1 MKREARMLLVRFP
14 RLTGSFGREVQ
25 LPVGSRPTGGDAASP
40 RPRLRTADEGCHP
53 SQGGK
58 IRGKGEKETIG
69 HDKCVR
75 VCLTDEK
82 AKCLTKEQ
90 ALTIQIVNSL
100 RDAAQ
105 HYMLEVSEHQLYLYA
120 QAGVTLYSDL
130 LATVFKWNI
139 REHVPERVL
148 PVCTATPKD
157 IQSLVKAEFDD
168 IKALVG
174 PKSRKMLQAR
184 SRVRALAVIES
195 SVNGERTQPG
205 EGDLN
210 RLLKKVRAGKSWR
223 DLFPGIASLELSA
236 NTEEGIPVAI
246 RITKK
251 EGEAVHLVPE
261 GTPGAMIV
269 SVKRVNELDFDS
281 LGLKDLADKIKIS
294 QPRTLALVKHLNLQ
308 GSSEFFKVVQIGGV
322 TFKRYSMKALDELQK
337 AFKTVDMDKIW
348 SLNKPTGKP
357 SAPSSATSS

>member
-1 MKREARMLLVRFP
+1 
-14 RLTGSFGREVQ
+14 
-25 LPVGSRPTGGDAASP
+25 
-40 RPRLRTADEGCHP
+40 
-53 SQGGK
+53 
-58 IRGKGEKETIG
+58 
-69 HDKCVR
+69 
-75 VCLTDEK
+75 
-82 AKCLTKEQ
+82 
-90 ALTIQIVNSL
+90 
-100 RDAAQ
+100 
-105 HYMLEVSEHQLYLYA
+105 
-120 QAGVTLYSDL
+120 
-130 LATVFKWNI
+130 
-139 REHVPERVL
+139 
-148 PVCTATPKD
+148 
-157 IQSLVKAEFDD
+157 
-168 IKALVG
+168 
-174 PKSRKMLQAR
+174 MLQAR

-236 NTEEGIPVAI
+236 DTEEGIPVAI

-269 SVKRVNELDFDS
+269 SVKRVNELDFYS
-281 LGLKDLADKIKIS
+281 LGLKELAEKLKVS

-322 TFKRYSMKALDELQK
+322 TFKRYSLKALDELQK
-337 AFKTVDMDKIW
+337 AFKTVDMDKVW

-357 SAPSSATSS
+357 PTPSLSSFA

>member
-1 MKREARMLLVRFP
+1 MSSDLSRKRAPVLKPTDRASETIFGVLMAVSFTGTLSVATAGAQDVRMMAIAALGSSIAWGLTDAVMYLIDTETARNRLVELVRHVRTTP
-14 RLTGSFGREVQ
+14 
-25 LPVGSRPTGGDAASP
+25 DAAK
-40 RPRLRTADEGCHP
+40 AD
-53 SQGGK
+53 
-58 IRGKGEKETIG
+58 
-69 HDKCVR
+69 
-75 VCLTDEK
+75 
-82 AKCLTKEQ
+82 
-90 ALTIQIVNSL
+90 ALI
-100 RDAAQ
+100 AA
-105 HYMLEVSEHQLYLYA
+105 A
-120 QAGVTLYSDL
+120 
-130 LATVFKWNI
+130 I
-139 REHVPERVL
+139 PERVADAAGPRVFEAIRVHLLKL
-148 PVCTATPKD
+148 PEP
-157 IQSLVKAEFDD
+157 QAEFDD

-269 SVKRVNELDFDS
+269 SVKRVNELDFYS